1 MTLPLRVTRCDDGC
15 GFPAVD
21 RLKTG
26 VPFPVDIDI
35 SAEALKE
42 L

>member
-1 MTLPLRVTRCDDGC
+1 MHELDPVNKTYAVTGIHH
-15 GFPAVD
+15 D

-26 VPFPVDIDI
+26 VPFPVDLGI
-35 SAEALKE
+35 SPEALDA